1 MISALCYNIVFW
13 ITFSTTHR
21 VSRPSRHDSLQTDSQ
36 ALCSSANRAAQI
48 NKTGWVVSLQT
59 RMSGWKSR
67 IAGWFIDREF
77 FMRANGQVR
86 FLKISAQLQR
96 RVATTAALVVGTWLL
111 VTLGMAVNQMNVFA
125 ERMAL
130 SEKEAKIES
139 AEERVAS
146 YRGSIDEVTKDL
158 EQRQKM
164 LESLSDQYLDELPA
178 ESEVTPPP
186 AADDKAVKTISAL
199 VPEAAGLARIE
210 ARQIRFAELMTRVA
224 QVRTKKA
231 ETAIREFGLNPDSL
245 ARQASNAQGGPFE
258 SFFGRSTK
266 QVSDPR
272 FTKLA
277 ASLGRMDAMERA
289 LAAIPTSMPAAVMLM
304 SSGFGYRADPF
315 TGSGAM
321 HNGLDFKGPIGT
333 PILAAADGKVTSAG
347 DQGGYG
353 NTIEI
358 THANGLVT
366 RYAHLSGFN
375 VSLGQKVERG
385 VQIARMGSTGRSTG
399 SHLHFE
405 VRLNGQA
412 INPRKFLEANSD
424 VLEIQAIAGGRTDDP
439 AGRTF
444 AKR

>member
-1 MISALCYNIVFW
+1 MSLVANI
-13 ITFSTTHR
+13 
-21 VSRPSRHDSLQTDSQ
+21 
-36 ALCSSANRAAQI
+36 A
-48 NKTGWVVSLQT
+48 
-59 RMSGWKSR
+59 GWKSR
-67 IAGWFIDREF
+67 VAGWFVDREF

-96 RVATTAALVVGTWLL
+96 RVSGIVASIVGIWLV
-111 VTLGMAVNQMNVFA
+111 VTLGMAINQITVSI

-130 SEKEAKIES
+130 SAKEAKIES
-139 AEERVAS
+139 AEERVAN

-158 EQRQKM
+158 ERRQKM
-164 LESLSDQYLDELPA
+164 LESLSEQYLDAGAVP
-178 ESEVTPPP
+178 ESKAASTVTEE
-186 AADDKAVKTISAL
+186 DKAVKKISAL

-210 ARQIRFAELMTRVA
+210 ARQIRFAELMTGVA
-224 QVRTKKA
+224 LARTKKA
-231 ETAIREFGLNPDSL
+231 EAAIRQFGLNPDVL
-245 ARQASNAQGGPFE
+245 ARQATTAQGGPFE
-258 SFFGRSTK
+258 SFFGSSKKDVR
-266 QVSDPR
+266 DPR

-304 SSGFGYRADPF
+304 SSGFGYRSDPF
-315 TGSGAM
+315 TGAGAM
-321 HNGLDFKGPIGT
+321 HNGLDFKGPVGT
-333 PILAAADGKVTSAG
+333 PILAAAEGKVTAAG
-347 DQGGYG
+347 HQGGYG

-358 THANGLVT
+358 THPNGLLT

-375 VSLGQKVERG
+375 VSLGQRVGRG

-424 VLEIQAIAGGRTDDP
+424 VLEVQAVAGNRADANTKL
-439 AGRTF
+439 
-444 AKR
+444 AKK